1 MLVAEAV
8 RRMPTWIVL
17 ASVLP
22 DELSA
27 LMAAMT
33 TGSAQGLM
41 SVPVSEVYKPKT
53 LVDDLALRLGMEAG
67 LDPQGAQRWLAEFAP
82 LVVLTEMLP
91 IHANKPVRW
100 RVAGIVAL
108 AGTPEAPEVVEL
120 WRSEPARD
128 KLVPTGQNFL
138 PVPRPDP
145 SLVTHILPPKS
156 SAGGSS
162 VDTEPSED
170 VFGGGLHT
178 TRLIREWVRADEPF
192 PTGAASDACA
202 ACVALDRAAAQG
214 NDAEDVVRAARWRR
228 AVHRS
233 LHSELQ
239 MVLERLLQPELAA
252 AYREPRWTSETGEPV
267 LREPASGNTMAS
279 QVFFVLHRHRFGRYV
294 SAVMDGAPD
303 EPRLR
308 LRDERGQTI
317 ELRGLLGGYRGQAPR
332 GAVWVLRV
340 AGVDDHA
347 DRMEAGAPMTALQD
361 FVFAHD
367 RFSWEL

>member
-1 MLVAEAV
+1 MPAPDPTFGPLQSLVDDPTSQVIRVNRYDRILVSRGGRQEEVAEVRFVDDVSVRLLVEHVTGRPTATLSNLVHPLPGDMLLVAFFPPLSQHVTVSLFKPATRPERWDELIADGVLPEQAARELTVAVHSGATVLIVGPPDSGKKTLLNVLLGTLPATEPVAVIDDSRSLTTVRSSARVILPSGPSRSDAGAMLVAEAV

-120 WRSEPARD
+120 W
-128 KLVPTGQNFL
+128 
-138 PVPRPDP
+138 
-145 SLVTHILPPKS
+145 
-156 SAGGSS
+156 
-162 VDTEPSED
+162 
-170 VFGGGLHT
+170 
-178 TRLIREWVRADEPF
+178 
-192 PTGAASDACA
+192 
-202 ACVALDRAAAQG
+202 
-214 NDAEDVVRAARWRR
+214 
-228 AVHRS
+228 
-233 LHSELQ
+233 
-239 MVLERLLQPELAA
+239 
-252 AYREPRWTSETGEPV
+252 
-267 LREPASGNTMAS
+267 
-279 QVFFVLHRHRFGRYV
+279 
-294 SAVMDGAPD
+294 
-303 EPRLR
+303 
-308 LRDERGQTI
+308 
-317 ELRGLLGGYRGQAPR
+317 
-332 GAVWVLRV
+332 
-340 AGVDDHA
+340 
-347 DRMEAGAPMTALQD
+347 
-361 FVFAHD
+361 
-367 RFSWEL
+367 